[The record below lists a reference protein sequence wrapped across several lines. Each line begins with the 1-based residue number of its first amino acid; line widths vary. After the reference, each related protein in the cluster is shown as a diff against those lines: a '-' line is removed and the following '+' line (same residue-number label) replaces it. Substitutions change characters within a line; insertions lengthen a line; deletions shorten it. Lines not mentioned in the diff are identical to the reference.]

1 MRRRRVPVDVREGI
15 GGAPIAFRWRGRR
28 YEVRAVVAHWI
39 EAVPWWLAGTGTSR
53 MSEHGGGQ
61 VQAWRVEAVSRAGT
75 SGTYDLVK
83 VARAEGCAWGL
94 RQVID

>member
-15 GGAPIAFRWRGRR
+15 GGAPIVFRWRGRR

-53 MSEHGGGQ
+53 MGEHGGGQ
-61 VQAWRVEAVSRAGT
+61 VQAWRVEAVSRTGT
-75 SGTYDLVK
+75 SGTYDLVM
-83 VARAEGCAWGL
+83 VARAEGYAWGL